1 MTQRISRI
9 SLCTRSD
16 VVMLCDCGY
25 PAGRTNLMKIIIKV
39 ISLIGFYL
47 GAEGQYEQVCY
58 GKGM

>member
-1 MTQRISRI
+1 
-9 SLCTRSD
+9 
-16 VVMLCDCGY
+16 MLCDCGY